1 MSGSIKCFEYY
12 TDIAKKFIIK
22 MDESN
27 GESIGNIDFNNITV
41 NPVNELPG
49 LPSGVYPRRVRYQSD
64 DGRISREIIVSE
76 KNLLTSLPT
85 TIQSFFPQNATATT
99 VITLRLTSV
108 IGERLAAYSGNDT
121 GLNDGDF
128 T

>member
-1 MSGSIKCFEYY
+1 MAGSIKAFEYY
-12 TDIAKKFIIK
+12 TDVAKKFIVQ

-27 GESIGNIDFNNITV
+27 GEAVGNIDFNNVTI

-49 LPSGVYPRRVRYQSD
+49 LPSGVFPRTVRYQSD
-64 DGRISREIIVSE
+64 DGRIARQIIISE
-76 KNLLTSLPT
+76 KNLLTSLPV
-85 TIQSFFPQNATATT
+85 TIQSYFPQNATVVT
-99 VITLRLTSV
+99 VVTLRLTSV
-108 IGERLAAYSGNDT
+108 IGERLKAYTGNDT

>member
-27 GESIGNIDFNNITV
+27 GESVGNIDFNNVTI

-49 LPSGVYPRRVRYQSD
+49 LPSGVSPRRVRYQSD
-64 DGRISREIIVSE
+64 DGRIAREIIVSE
-76 KNLLTSLPT
+76 KNLLASLPV
-85 TIQSFFPQNATATT
+85 TIESFFPQNATATT
-99 VITLRLTSV
+99 TVTLRLTSV
-108 IGERLAAYSGNDT
+108 VGERLAAYSGNDS